1 MAKKA
6 AKRGNKRPTPI
17 SDKEIKHLFGK
28 VKLTSNSKDS
38 NLFSNTG
45 LIGNLQ
51 SFEDPHGMLARPK
64 SEPYE
69 EVVHPKHYNGLPNGV
84 ECWDVVEHFP
94 TNVGSAIK
102 YLWRAGQKP
111 GADTVK
117 DLKKALQWTQRQID
131 LLEGKNPNMQVR

>member
-6 AKRGNKRPTPI
+6 AKKTVKKRATEK
-17 SDKEIKHLFGK
+17 DLKHLFG
-28 VKLTSNSKDS
+28 V
-38 NLFSNTG
+38 G
-45 LIGNLQ
+45 LCGNLQ
-51 SFEDPHGMLARPK
+51 SFEDQLGVLNHPP
-64 SEPYE
+64 SVYE
-69 EVVHPKHYNGLPNGV
+69 EVIHPLHYNGLPNGV

-111 GADTVK
+111 GQTTVK

-131 LLEGKNPNMQVR
+131 LLEGKNPNMGIR